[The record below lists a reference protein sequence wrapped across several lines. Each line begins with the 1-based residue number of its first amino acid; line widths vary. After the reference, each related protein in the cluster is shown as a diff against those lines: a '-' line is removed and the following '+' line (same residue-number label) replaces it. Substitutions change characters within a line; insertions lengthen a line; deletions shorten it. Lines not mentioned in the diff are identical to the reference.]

1 MAFVPYQTADG
12 HVPPWEYL
20 PASAIT
26 PKVGLLC
33 VLTSGKL
40 AVAGATDKP
49 EFVCMQDRDAAVA
62 AGTIIP
68 VIRVTEDIIFATTN
82 TAAFTSINIGD
93 LVTTASGLQV
103 TATKTSGVAEVVGFD
118 ATATGSEIKVKF

>member
-33 VLTSGKL
+33 VLSSGKL
-40 AVAGATDKP
+40 AVAGATAKP

-93 LVTTASGLQV
+93 LVTTADGLQV
-103 TATKTSGVAEVVGFD
+103 TATKTNGVAEVVGFD
-118 ATATGSEIKVKF
+118 DTAIGSEIKVKF